1 MNAKIIGPTLLWSC
15 LDLVDGVEW
24 LCEIITMKARS
35 KVCKSKS
42 ELRRGK
48 KQNPGTGFR
57 NLWIVILFI
66 SLAGSVFVVTYWR
79 KFPSILT
86 PNDNPLFVSAAP
98 KKLEELLELQPSQLE
113 KYDIALLNLLCSQG
127 LPGTEEMKIGNCLDA
142 LDKWAGHVQAE
153 TARNFHRYRDN
164 PADFYNSEGYF
175 RMLMM
180 AVVVYEDYGIR
191 YNPDRITLPGK
202 IDPNDR
208 FFANSQDIFLNGLI
222 EGQRMGTC
230 SSMPVL
236 YIAIGRRLGYP
247 LKLVATKAHLFIR
260 WESNVDYF
268 DVEATGK
275 GMNRYDD
282 EHFKQWPFPVT
293 DAEIRTEGFLK
304 SLTASEELAVFLSL
318 RGNCLKETGR
328 LKEAAECYA
337 KASRLAPTWNAYR
350 ALLADTE
357 ASSPSSFSSAKHIVT
372 PQSRGMA
379 DLELPGQTVV
389 GPDPNPLKQMNGQ

>member
-1 MNAKIIGPTLLWSC
+1 
-15 LDLVDGVEW
+15 
-24 LCEIITMKARS
+24 MKARAKIHIS
-35 KVCKSKS
+35 KLVTRKEKP
-42 ELRRGK
+42 
-48 KQNPGTGFR
+48 QNPSTGLR
-57 NLWIVILFI
+57 NLWIAILFI

-79 KFPSILT
+79 KYLPIFT
-86 PNDNPLFVSAAP
+86 PREKQQYVSATTP
-98 KKLEELLELQPSQLE
+98 KKLEDLLTLQPSQLE
-113 KYDIALLNLLCSQG
+113 KCDIALVNLLCSQG
-127 LPGTEEMKIGNCLDA
+127 LPGAGEMRIEDYLDT

-153 TARNFHRYRDN
+153 TARNFHRFRDN

-180 AVVVYEDYGIR
+180 AVVVYEDFGVR
-191 YNPDRITLPGK
+191 YNPDRITSPGQ

-222 EGQRMGTC
+222 KGQRMGTC
-230 SSMPVL
+230 SSMPIL

-268 DVEATGK
+268 DVEATSK

-293 DAEIRTEGFLK
+293 DEEIRREGFLK

-318 RGNCLKETGR
+318 RGNCLKEAGR
-328 LKEAAECYA
+328 LKEASECYA

-357 ASSPSSFSSAKHIVT
+357 TSSSPLLSASKSVET
-372 PQSRGMA
+372 SQARGTD
-379 DLELPGQTVV
+379 DLELPGQTVG